1 MTTGLMNHRISFQE
15 KPLQSDGYGNER
27 ADDFE
32 EVFIRWAQIKPSLGI
47 ETNAASR
54 LIGQQPVDI
63 LVYRDS
69 ETRLID
75 ASWRA
80 VDVNEGTVYAITS
93 PAIDLKQDRR
103 MLTMTAVA
111 GRAA

>member
-1 MTTGLMNHRISFQE
+1 MSAGRLNHKVSFQSRIII
-15 KPLQSDGYGNER
+15 SDDYGNER
-27 ADDFE
+27 GDFQE
-32 EVFIRWAQIKPSLGI
+32 IFIRSAQIRPALGI
-47 ETNAASR
+47 ERNAAAR
-54 LIGQQPVDI
+54 LVGEQPVEI
-63 LVYRDS
+63 TVYRDS
-69 ETRLID
+69 DTMEID

-93 PAIDLKQDRR
+93 PTIDLKQDRR

>member
-1 MTTGLMNHRISFQE
+1 MAAGKLTHKISFQAR
-15 KPLQSDGYGNER
+15 PVLIDNYGNER
-27 ADDFE
+27 GDFQE
-32 EVFIRWAQIKPSLGI
+32 IFVRSAQIRPALGI
-47 ETNAASR
+47 ERNATAR
-54 LIGQQPVDI
+54 LVGEQPVEI
-63 LVYRDS
+63 VVYRDS
-69 ETRLID
+69 DTMEID

-93 PAIDLKQDRR
+93 PTIDLKQNRR